1 MARRHERLTKR
12 RALTA
17 LLLAFALTL
26 AGQTPYVWAALQAST
41 TAPPPVSSL
50 AVTARYDHTL
60 IIGWAVP
67 AAVYA
72 PGASVVVRLT
82 RGATPA
88 ASPST
93 GYAAPV
99 TFPKSATARPLTSDA
114 TYTFAVWVLDGAG
127 QYSARRTIT
136 TSTLKD
142 VTPPRLT
149 SFGGSGHLSDDAG
162 RITVAAAWTTN
173 DVEAVR
179 ARIVRSATPDM
190 TGGVLVAS
198 AAAPGA
204 FTDTVPHEG
213 TWYYFLRLT
222 DASGVSSPWLYRP
235 VVALGHRVRGHVES
249 DTYFDTF
256 LMVLDASRTP
266 ARLSSPVALDGPG
279 SYTIDLSAGRY
290 TVCVTYS
297 PVPDSHFPEEVHHY
311 CWTPAGAVEYD
322 GQDANIPPAAKGAV
336 DLRVAKEVTGVDFA
350 R

>member
-1 MARRHERLTKR
+1 MW
-12 RALTA
+12 RALAA
-17 LLLAFALTL
+17 LLPALALTL
-26 AGQTPYVWAALQAST
+26 AGQTPSVAAAPQAST

-50 AVTARYDHTL
+50 VVSARYDHTL
-60 IIGWAVP
+60 VIGWAVP

-93 GYAAPV
+93 GYAVPV
-99 TFPKSATARPLTSDA
+99 TFPKSARARPLTSSA
-114 TYTFAVWVLDGAG
+114 TYTFAVWVRDGAG
-127 QYSARRTIT
+127 HYSARRTIT

-142 VTPPRLT
+142 VTAPRLT
-149 SFGGSGHLSDDAG
+149 SFGGSGHLTADAG
-162 RITVAAAWTTN
+162 RITVTASWTTN

-179 ARIVRSATPDM
+179 ARIVRSATRSL

-198 AAAPGA
+198 AAGPGV

-235 VVALGHRVRGHVES
+235 LEALGHRVRGHVLS
-249 DTYFDTF
+249 DPYLETY
-256 LMVLDASRTP
+256 LSVLDVSGNQAG
-266 ARLSSPVALDGPG
+266 SSSSLALDGPG
-279 SYTIDLSAGRY
+279 SYATDLSAGRY
-290 TVCVTYS
+290 TVCVTYV
-297 PVPDSHFPEEVHHY
+297 PVPDSHFPEEVHHF

-322 GQDANIPPAAKGAV
+322 GQVANIPPAAKGAV
-336 DLRVAKEVTGVDFA
+336 DLRVAKEVTGVDLA
-350 R
+350 S